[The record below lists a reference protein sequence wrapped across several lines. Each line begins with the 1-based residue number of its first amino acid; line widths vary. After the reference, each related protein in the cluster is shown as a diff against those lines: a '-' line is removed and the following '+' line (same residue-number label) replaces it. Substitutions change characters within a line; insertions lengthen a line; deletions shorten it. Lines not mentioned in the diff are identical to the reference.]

1 MPCDVQGIAVT
12 VDVLP
17 NIGKEAMSREV
28 ERKDKSLRR
37 FYSVGEVEAITS
49 LSRATIYRK
58 MTQGTFPA
66 SVPISAGRVGWDR
79 RAIDEWCEGRL
90 AARKDKR

>member
-1 MPCDVQGIAVT
+1 VQGIAVT
-12 VDVLP
+12 LDVLSKRRKG
-17 NIGKEAMSREV
+17 GKEAMSREV

-58 MTQGTFPA
+58 IAQGTFPV
-66 SVPISAGRVGWDR
+66 SVPIGFASWNV
-79 RAIDEWCEGRL
+79 RL
-90 AARKDKR
+90 

>member
-1 MPCDVQGIAVT
+1 MCRGIALT
-12 VDVLP
+12 VDLLP
-17 NIGKEAMSREV
+17 NIRKEAMSREV

-37 FYSVGEVEAITS
+37 FYSVGEIEAITS

-58 MTQGTFPA
+58 MAQGTFPT

-79 RAIDEWCEGRL
+79 LAVDEWCEGRL